1 MLKDSHCQFW
11 GWSAPT
17 LPPKESSCRFLLWDS
32 SFQHIT
38 GEQSCL
44 SDSACTVCTF
54 SSLSC
59 LFDCDL
65 TNQSVVL
72 ILLKNPV
79 CGGQW
84 ITVQCI
90 FFMETYSTTELCLGT
105 TYVYYN
111 TLKMVNARLYGRS
124 TSLGGKFWKYSYIY
138 LYVFTFVKSSCRQQS
153 LSWLRFLD
161 LRPTHELVVS
171 QRKVVPL
178 PLSAT
183 LPRWA
188 NPIALYV

>member
-1 MLKDSHCQFW
+1 MLVRFCVYCMYLLQFELPFW
-11 GWSAPT
+11 LWFDKSVCCAHLTEKSCVWWPVDHSA
-17 LPPKESSCRFLLWDS
+17 
-32 SFQHIT
+32 
-38 GEQSCL
+38 
-44 SDSACTVCTF
+44 VY
-54 SSLSC
+54 
-59 LFDCDL
+59 
-65 TNQSVVL
+65 
-72 ILLKNPV
+72 
-79 CGGQW
+79 
-84 ITVQCI
+84 
-90 FFMETYSTTELCLGT
+90 FFTETYSTTELCLGT